1 MLGAKDMGAAMRRTL
16 PFLCVM
22 LVCGNLWAKAL
33 PPGSVPPDDLGRTLS
48 DQAVRTSAF
57 HGKVMVISFW
67 ATWCGYCM
75 KEMPVLAGLQ
85 AIANERGYPLQ
96 VVEINYEEDH
106 RVFSRAVHLLM
117 PKLPGLIMTWDRN
130 GTVNKSFGLSGT
142 LPTMIL
148 LHRNG
153 TVASVHVGYD
163 EDMLTP
169 LAAEITKLM
178 NEPAPPPATS
188 VSRAAA
194 VSSAAH

>member
-1 MLGAKDMGAAMRRTL
+1 MRKVLLVLCAMLACSHA
-16 PFLCVM
+16 
-22 LVCGNLWAKAL
+22 WAKAL
-33 PPGSVPPDDLGRTLS
+33 PPGSIPPDNLGKTLD
-48 DQAVRTSAF
+48 DQQVRVSALR
-57 HGKVMVISFW
+57 GKVVVISFW

-85 AIANERGYPLQ
+85 ATAKERGYPLQ

-106 RVFSRAVHLLM
+106 RVFTRAAHLLV

-130 GTVNKSFGLSGT
+130 GALNESFGLHGT

-148 LHRNG
+148 LHRDG
-153 TVASVHVGYD
+153 TVADVYVGYD

-178 NEPAPPPATS
+178 NEPAPPLAT
-188 VSRAAA
+188 A
-194 VSSAAH
+194 VSSPVAAPSASR